1 MKQVTENIKYEEM
14 NDFDESVSDVDEE
27 IIFYELE
34 DEEVK
39 DNTDSEELN
48 DIEYN
53 QSDYIEIED
62 DYQKKI
68 NIEQNIKSTDEAQ
81 LHTVAIVENK
91 NDQTKRNINDKKIFP
106 QKKKS
111 IQSIDDI
118 AMEIDSLTDFVP
130 VKNIADKN
138 DQVELEIEDSFDNTE
153 SIISGQNDA
162 TLTNEDSSKN
172 TRVSKLEENITDK
185 NESEDDKQYKS
196 YSQKVNY
203 IKDEDVIKELDSA
216 DGFTVLGSEGFE
228 YDNSVFLESI
238 VEENKSLNAVSIK
251 GEDGEERAEFE
262 SVEDLTEKKPE
273 NSFIQNEVSEPNIHE
288 DKESQEEES
297 SFDLKIISTDDID
310 DDEYKNQ
317 FNSDYKRDL
326 DDDYIEDGEVDQS
339 SVEKEKIVEEAA
351 IENVSDYYSRHDDE
365 YNDIESGEVIYVNLN
380 KMIHEDE
387 IDKGKMPENDN
398 DENLI
403 LEEKEIEN
411 NNDKGYT
418 DSEKDDTITDESL
431 STSNLSFKD
440 KIVIDIPEEIQEKL
454 PENFDLEPIDLNEAE
469 EIANEEILILNE
481 DDLIQEIESADLRPI
496 EESNDIKDIE
506 KETDLDKTIN
516 DNIEDKDDDDQ
527 NLNADRESNE
537 GASSFFSE
545 IEEII
550 ESDDNIESEIDNYD
564 PIESD
569 EDDLIDSDI
578 MDDDLKIIEDSTE
591 NEIEVKYDNDELNE
605 KDKAFIES
613 NIESKC
619 ATVITPPIA
628 MEDEILDITDNIVIL
643 EDDSRLEEFI
653 EKNID
658 QSKQKSMKKLLSYL
672 DGLFEKLPED
682 VVKNFAN
689 SEYFDLYVKVM
700 NDLGI

>member
-251 GEDGEERAEFE
+251 GEDGEERAELE
-262 SVEDLTEKKPE
+262 SVDGLTEKKPE